1 MPSKTIRN
9 PSGFRPVTRKT
20 AAVVIVVICML
31 GGLLCAG
38 SGDGNSRIRR
48 FDIRASQYAY
58 APYRLVVNQG
68 DEVHLRLASR
78 DVVHGFFM
86 EGHDLEAIIFP
97 GRLLFNVR
105 DSSREGI
112 VYVPREEVSFKA
124 DRFGKFRYRCSV
136 TCGPLHPFMQGELI
150 VRPNYPLWGGLG
162 GAAGILIAGL
172 FLIFTQ
178 PASACIAEARP
189 WRIDLLA
196 RFPALKW
203 LVMRRWFQFALILP
217 GLALFVLFLIAGFWG
232 TPIGNRNIIITFVW
246 IFWWFL
252 LISILIPFGGRIWC
266 AACPFPF
273 FGEWFQRRRLI
284 RARPDA
290 PRMWKGFR
298 HWPMKLSNIWL
309 QNVLF
314 LTLCTFCAVLVT
326 RPVVTA
332 YVLVALVL
340 IATVISILFRHRA
353 FCNYV
358 CPVSGFLSLYSMA
371 SMVEIRARDHE
382 ICGRCRTKDC
392 VVGSDRGWGC
402 PWAENPSRM
411 QRNNYCGMC
420 MECIKT
426 CPNDNMTLR
435 ARSFCADDRIDRY
448 DEAWKAF
455 IMITLA
461 LVYSVTLLGSW
472 GTVKNWANISEMGDW
487 IGFLIYAGVI
497 WLSAL
502 VVLPG
507 LWAMLAALGKR
518 FSGTDRITTR
528 TLFLRYS
535 YLLVPL
541 GLCAW
546 IAFSIPLLMVN
557 VTHILS
563 TVSDPMGWG
572 WNLFGTANLPWTP
585 IFPEYLVYAQL
596 LVLLF
601 GLAVCLKRGVVLA
614 ESLYED
620 RMQGIR
626 SLFPFALIAAGIN
639 SAFIILFAG

>member
-1 MPSKTIRN
+1 MPSDSTREQRERRA
-9 PSGFRPVTRKT
+9 GLRKT
-20 AAVVIVVICML
+20 AAVIIFAACFL
-31 GGLLCAG
+31 GGLFWAG
-38 SGDGNSRIRR
+38 SGKNQGQVRR
-48 FDIRASQYAY
+48 FDIRASQYQY
-58 APYRLVVNQG
+58 APHRIVVNQG
-68 DEVHLRLASR
+68 DEVHLRLASL

-86 EGHDLEAIIFP
+86 EGQDLEAVIFP

-105 DSSREGI
+105 DHVRDKVS
-112 VYVPREEVSFKA
+112 YVPREEVSFKA
-124 DRFGKFRYRCSV
+124 DRFGKFRYRCSL

-162 GAAGILIAGL
+162 GAAGILLAGL
-172 FLIFTQ
+172 FLMFSQ
-178 PASACIAEARP
+178 PVSVRSAEVRP
-189 WRIDLLA
+189 WRVDLLE
-196 RFPALKW
+196 RSPILKW
-203 LVMRRWFQFALILP
+203 LVKRRWFQFALILP
-217 GLALFVLFLIAGFWG
+217 IMALFLLFLIAGFWG
-232 TPIGNRNIIITFVW
+232 TPVGNRNIIITFVW

-252 LISILIPFGGRIWC
+252 LITVLLPFGGRIWC
-266 AACPFPF
+266 CACPFPF

-284 RARPDA
+284 EVRPDA

-298 HWPMKLSNIWL
+298 HWPLKLSNIWL
-309 QNVLF
+309 QNILF
-314 LTLCTFCAVLVT
+314 LTLCTFSAVLVT

-332 YVLVALVL
+332 FALVALVL
-340 IATVISILFRHRA
+340 AATVVSMVFRHRA

-371 SMVEIRARDHE
+371 SLVEVRARDLQV
-382 ICGRCRTKDC
+382 CGQCRSKAC
-392 VVGSDRGWGC
+392 MVGSDKGWGC
-402 PWAENPSRM
+402 PWGQNPGRL

-435 ARSFCADDRIDRY
+435 ARSFCADDRIDRN

-461 LVYSVTLLGSW
+461 LVYSVTLLGPW
-472 GTVKNWANISEMGDW
+472 GTVKNWANISETGDW
-487 IGFLIYAGVI
+487 TGFLIYTVVI

-507 LWAMLAALGKR
+507 LWALAALIGKR
-518 FSGTDRITTR
+518 LSGTGFIPAR

-546 IAFSIPLLMVN
+546 IAFSIPLIMVN
-557 VTHILS
+557 GTHILS

-585 IFPEYLVYAQL
+585 IIPEYLVYGQL
-596 LVLLF
+596 PVLLF
-601 GLAVCLKRGVVLA
+601 GLAVCLKRGTALA

-620 RMQGIR
+620 RMQGVR
-626 SLFPFALIAAGIN
+626 SLLPFALTSSCITAA
-639 SAFIILFAG
+639 FMVLFAG